1 VLGRAGDLLLA
12 HYMLSHNIGGN
23 TSPTLRRVIYYRLQR
38 EGHRDRWRDCVRD
51 ALLEFDAVRAALAT
65 A

>member
-1 VLGRAGDLLLA
+1 
-12 HYMLSHNIGGN
+12 MLSHNIGGN
-23 TSPTLRRVIYYRLQR
+23 TSPNVRRVIYYRLQR